1 MEPLILALRLD
12 ALGAFHAEMAPIFNV
27 VQQVLIPLLAILFL
41 AARFVEGSSHNHKV
55 LVLEVIGAVAV
66 LEALAAGI
74 RAFAGI

>member
-1 MEPLILALRLD
+1 MGSLFLALRLD

-27 VQQVLIPLLAILFL
+27 VQQVLIPVLAILFL
-41 AARFVEGSSHNHKV
+41 AARFVEGSHNHKV
-55 LVLEVIGAVAV
+55 LLLEVIGAVAV